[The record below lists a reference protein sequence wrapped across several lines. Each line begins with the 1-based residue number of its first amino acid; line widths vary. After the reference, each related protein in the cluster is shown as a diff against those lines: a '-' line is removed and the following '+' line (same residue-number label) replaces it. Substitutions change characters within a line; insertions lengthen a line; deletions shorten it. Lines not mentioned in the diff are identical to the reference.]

1 MVAASWLPRHA
12 WITIYHFPP
21 AFMQPT
27 STSSGK
33 LRKIFVL
40 TLLAVFLLPIVV
52 RVSAYAFYRGTTN
65 WRRADWSSSG
75 LLPPAGATP
84 PARVLIM
91 SGRAGGIKGVLAIHS
106 WIVVKPANAQSW
118 TRYDV
123 VGWTPVPVQTNYWV
137 ADSRWF
143 DAVPTIVADISG
155 AEAQA
160 LIPKIEAAVQ
170 QYRYAKSG
178 DYRIWPGPNSNTF
191 IAAILR
197 AVPELELQLP
207 PNAIGRDYRSLPY
220 PGLTDS
226 RTGFEVSLWGVLGL
240 KLGWVEGFELNVLG
254 LVAGFDLRRP
264 ALKLPG
270 FGRVG
275 LDAAPAA

>member
-1 MVAASWLPRHA
+1 
-12 WITIYHFPP
+12 
-21 AFMQPT
+21 MQPSLT
-27 STSSGK
+27 TPSR
-33 LRKIFVL
+33 LRKIIVL
-40 TLLAVFLLPIVV
+40 TLLAVFLLPIMA

-65 WRRADWSSSG
+65 WRKADWSSSG
-75 LLPPAGATP
+75 LLPRADTSA

-106 WIVVKPANAQSW
+106 WIVIKPANAQSW

-123 VGWTPVPVQTNYWV
+123 VGWTPIPVQMNYWV

-143 DAVPTIVADISG
+143 DTVPTIVADISG
-155 AEAQA
+155 KQAEA
-160 LIPKIEAAVQ
+160 LIPKIVTAVK
-170 QYRYAKSG
+170 QYQYGNSG

-220 PGLTDS
+220 AGLTDS
-226 RTGFEVSLWGVLGL
+226 GTGIEISLWGVLGL

-254 LVAGFDLRRP
+254 LVAGFDLRHP
-264 ALKLPG
+264 AIKLPG
-270 FGRVG
+270 YGRIG
-275 LDAAPAA
+275 FAAASASPT

>member
-1 MVAASWLPRHA
+1 
-12 WITIYHFPP
+12 
-21 AFMQPT
+21 MQPT

-106 WIVVKPANAQSW
+106 WIVVKRADAQSW

-143 DAVPTIVADISG
+143 DAVPTIMADISG

-160 LIPKIEAAVQ
+160 LIPRIEAAVQ
-170 QYRYAKSG
+170 QYRYGKSG

-207 PNAIGRDYRSLPY
+207 PNAIGRDYRSLP
-220 PGLTDS
+220 LS
-226 RTGFEVSLWGVLGL
+226 RTDRQQDRL
-240 KLGWVEGFELNVLG
+240 
-254 LVAGFDLRRP
+254 
-264 ALKLPG
+264 
-270 FGRVG
+270 
-275 LDAAPAA
+275 

>member
-1 MVAASWLPRHA
+1 
-12 WITIYHFPP
+12 
-21 AFMQPT
+21 MQPT
-27 STSSGK
+27 STTSSR
-33 LRKIFVL
+33 LRKIIVL

-65 WRRADWSSSG
+65 WRKADWSSSG
-75 LLPPAGATP
+75 LLPPAGTYA

-106 WIVVKPANAQSW
+106 WIVVKRADAQSW

-123 VGWTPVPVQTNYWV
+123 VGWTPMPVQMNYW
-137 ADSRWF
+137 APDSRWF
-143 DAVPTIVADISG
+143 DSVPTIVADICG
-155 AEAQA
+155 IEAEA
-160 LIPKIEAAVQ
+160 LIPKIEMAVQ
-170 QYRYAKSG
+170 QYRHAKSG

-191 IAAILR
+191 IADILR

-220 PGLTDS
+220 IGLTDS
-226 RTGFEVSLWGVLGL
+226 RTGIEVSLWGVFGL

-254 LVAGFDLRRP
+254 LVAGFDLRHP
-264 ALKLPG
+264 AIKLPG
-270 FGRVG
+270 YGRIG
-275 LDAAPAA
+275 FAAA